1 MNMRAIPRV
10 IGFVLGCLLAMLT
23 AASVAA
29 SDDYPNRPITLI
41 VPFPPG
47 ASTDALAR
55 LTRDGMSELLGQPII
70 IDNRGGAGG
79 TTGSAVVAS
88 AAPDG
93 YTLLLPASASLTMN
107 PFVQKNYP
115 FDPRKALSG
124 ISFIAESTL
133 FLCVHPSL
141 PVHNVAE
148 LISYARQNPG
158 KLSYGTSGV
167 GSGHH
172 IAGEL
177 IKQKT
182 GIDMVHVPYR
192 GGGPAMQ
199 DLIAGNIPV
208 AFATA
213 PAALPQAAA
222 GKVRILASVRR
233 ERDPDLPD
241 IPIIAETIPGVGSTS
256 WFGLFTPAG
265 TPAPIVQKLNGVLT
279 TVLRRPDIAE
289 RFKPQGLKPWIST
302 PAELDEFVKNEF
314 EYWGKV
320 IPSIGLEPS

>member
-1 MNMRAIPRV
+1 MKPALV
-10 IGFVLGCLLAMLT
+10 IRWTFAALANTLGLIGAGAT
-23 AASVAA
+23 QAQ
-29 SDDYPNRPITLI
+29 DYPNRSITRI

-47 ASTDALAR
+47 AATDAIAR
-55 LTRDGMSELLGQPII
+55 LVRDGMSEILGQTVV

-79 TTGSAVVAS
+79 TTGSALVAS

-107 PFVQKNYP
+107 PFMQKNYP
-115 FDPRKALSG
+115 FDPRTGLSA
-124 ISFIAESTL
+124 ISFVAESTL

-141 PVHNVAE
+141 PVKNVAE
-148 LISYARQNPG
+148 FIAFAKQNPG

-172 IAGEL
+172 VAGEL

-199 DLIAGNIPV
+199 DLVAGNILV

-213 PAALPQAAA
+213 PAALPQAEA
-222 GKVRILASVRR
+222 GKIRILASNRPK
-233 ERDPDLPD
+233 RDPELPD
-241 IPIIAETIPGVGSTS
+241 VPTIGETIPGIGSVS
-256 WFGLFTPAG
+256 WFGLFAPAG
-265 TPAPIVQKLNGVLT
+265 TPAPIITKLNGTLKTILAKKDV
-279 TVLRRPDIAE
+279 AE
-289 RFKPQGLKPWIST
+289 KFKPQGLKPWYST
-302 PAELDEFVKNEF
+302 PAELDEFVKSEYD
-314 EYWGKV
+314 YWGKV
-320 IPSIGLEPS
+320 IPSVGLEPS

>member
-1 MNMRAIPRV
+1 MLARAFCAARLPR
-10 IGFVLGCLLAMLT
+10 LALFGAGT
-23 AASVAA
+23 AMAQ
-29 SDDYPNRPITLI
+29 DYPNRPITII

-55 LTRDGMSELLGQPII
+55 LTHDGMSELLGQPII

-79 TTGSAVVAS
+79 TTGSAIVAN
-88 AAPDG
+88 APPDG

-107 PFVQKNYP
+107 PFMQKNYP
-115 FDPRKALSG
+115 FDPRTALSG
-124 ISFIAESTL
+124 ITFLAESTL
-133 FLCVHPSL
+133 FLVVHPSL

-148 LISYARQNPG
+148 LIAYAKQNPG
-158 KLSYGTSGV
+158 KLAYGTAGV

-199 DLIAGNIPV
+199 DLVAGNIPV

-222 GKVRILASVRR
+222 GTIRILASVRTR
-233 ERDPDLPD
+233 ARPGTAGHSDHRRDNSRRRFDQLVRP
-241 IPIIAETIPGVGSTS
+241 VR
-256 WFGLFTPAG
+256 AG
-265 TPAPIVQKLNGVLT
+265 RNAGADHRQAQQ
-279 TVLRRPDIAE
+279 RA
-289 RFKPQGLKPWIST
+289 
-302 PAELDEFVKNEF
+302 
-314 EYWGKV
+314 
-320 IPSIGLEPS
+320 

>member
-1 MNMRAIPRV
+1 MRIAARL
-10 IGFVLGCLLAMLT
+10 LGCAIALAVST
-23 AASVAA
+23 GAALAE
-29 SDDYPNRPITLI
+29 DYPNRPITMI

-47 ASTDALAR
+47 ASTDTLAR
-55 LTRDGMSELLGQPII
+55 LTRDGMSELLGQAII

-79 TTGSAVVAS
+79 TTGSAIVAS
-88 AAPDG
+88 SPPDG

-107 PFVQKNYP
+107 PFMQKNYP
-115 FDPRKALSG
+115 FDPRTGLSG

-148 LISYARQNPG
+148 LIAYARQNPG
-158 KLSYGTSGV
+158 KLSYGTAGV

-177 IKQKT
+177 MKQKT

-192 GGGPAMQ
+192 GGGPATQ
-199 DLIAGNIPV
+199 DLVAGNIPV
-208 AFATA
+208 AFVTA

-222 GKVRILASVRR
+222 GKIRIIASVRR

-241 IPIIAETIPGVGSTS
+241 VPTISETIPGIGSTS
-256 WFGLFTPAG
+256 WFGLFAPAG
-265 TPAPIVQKLNGVLT
+265 TPAPIIEKLHGALT
-279 TVLRRPDIAE
+279 SVLRKPDVAE
-289 RFKPQGLKPWIST
+289 RFKLQGLKPWIST
-302 PAELDEFVKNEF
+302 PAELDDFVKSEM

>member
-1 MNMRAIPRV
+1 MLAPRRLLYAMACLAL
-10 IGFVLGCLLAMLT
+10 IGAGAAM
-23 AASVAA
+23 AQ
-29 SDDYPNRPITLI
+29 DYPNRPITII

-55 LTRDGMSELLGQPII
+55 LTQDGMHELLGQPII

-79 TTGSAVVAS
+79 TTGSAIVAN

-107 PFVQKNYP
+107 PFMQKNYP
-115 FDPRKALSG
+115 FDPRTALSG
-124 ISFIAESTL
+124 ITFLAESTL
-133 FLCVHPSL
+133 FLVVHPSL

-148 LISYARQNPG
+148 LIAYAKQNPG
-158 KLSYGTSGV
+158 KLAYGTAGV

-199 DLIAGNIPV
+199 DLVAGNIPV

-222 GKVRILASVRR
+222 GTIRILASVRR
-233 ERDPDLPD
+233 ARDPELPD

-256 WFGLFTPAG
+256 WFGLFAPAG
-265 TPAPIVQKLNGVLT
+265 TPPAVIATLNSAMTAV
-279 TVLRRPDIAE
+279 VHRPEVAE
-289 RFKPQGLKPWIST
+289 KFKPQGLKPWTST
-302 PAELDEFVKNEF
+302 PAELDDFVKSEF
-314 EYWGKV
+314 DYWSKV